1 LAFVELSGGAVGG
14 HDVHVQAVHACTHE
28 ALDLLRNIG
37 LACQAV
43 HVLPPCVPH
52 VTFVP
57 SHVLPPCVP
66 HMMPSHVLPPCV
78 PHMTIKQLAK
88 QTHGSADALVWE
100 ATTLRTPFSCQ
111 LACAGQQ
118 R

>member
-1 LAFVELSGGAVGG
+1 LAFIELSGGAVGG

-37 LACQAV
+37 LACQAF
-43 HVLPPCVPH
+43 HVLPPYVPHVTFVPFMLPPCVPH
-52 VTFVP
+52 VT
-57 SHVLPPCVP
+57 
-66 HMMPSHVLPPCV
+66 
-78 PHMTIKQLAK
+78 IKQLAK
-88 QTHGSADALVWE
+88 QAHGSADALVWE